1 MTLSADRDT
10 QELAFPDA
18 QRHEILA
25 TDSKTF
31 YKGGLI
37 GLKAGKLVPGVDGV
51 GDTSVQMIGRG
62 EEAYVTGS
70 GNTKKLKAKS
80 GCFKWANGTSGEAF
94 AAGDIGKIAYVIDGQ
109 TVGKSGNSAAN
120 AIVGRSY
127 RLDSDG
133 GVWVKSTF
141 PLPQLAPV
149 GGGGATDQGAP

>member
-10 QELAFPDA
+10 QELAVVPSM
-18 QRHEILA
+18 RHEQLA
-25 TDSKTF
+25 ADSKQF

-37 GLKAGKLVPGVDGV
+37 GLKSGKFVPGVDGV
-51 GDTSVQMIGRG
+51 GDTSVRIVGRC
-62 EEAYVTGS
+62 EENYLTGTS
-70 GNTKKLKAKS
+70 NTKTIKAKS
-80 GCFKWANGTSGEAF
+80 GCFKWANGTSSEAF
-94 AAGDIGKIAYVIDGQ
+94 AAGDIGKVAYVIDGQ

-127 RLDSDG
+127 RLDADG
-133 GVWVKSTF
+133 GVWVFTQF